1 MGPAYPPSKAA
12 LINLVKD
19 LAIELAPNDI
29 TVNAIC
35 PGAIET
41 PIQDYLTKKMI
52 DDYKETIPLRRF
64 GLPKDIAKAAVFF
77 ASDQSEWITG
87 TSLTIDGGHTAKV

>member
-1 MGPAYPPSKAA
+1 
-12 LINLVKD
+12 
-19 LAIELAPNDI
+19 
-29 TVNAIC
+29 
-35 PGAIET
+35 
-41 PIQDYLTKKMI
+41 MI
-52 DDYKETIPLRRF
+52 DDYKETIPLGRF